1 MLNEKKKYTRKEVV
15 TLDKRLTYT
24 IQQVA
29 EMTGLSKQ
37 VIRKWEDRYG
47 IIQPERLDNG
57 YRIYNS
63 DEVELLKKV
72 VHYSN
77 EGYTIKLAAQYAKA
91 DLEKEEPK
99 PTAPTQSATHS
110 NDYNLY
116 LNLLLK
122 AGEVGNDSTI
132 LHLLQQAHNLYGI
145 QTLLDE
151 IIVPF
156 MTKVGQLWCDKKW
169 GEYQEAI
176 SSQTVRDFLT
186 NLRRTIYVPADAPL
200 IVGGCLPEERHENPM
215 HILLVKCMLKGY
227 QTKMLGAAPAPTAIE
242 STVAMLKPQIVLLT
256 GSTYVVTKDDGKSI
270 LALDAFAATMP
281 ETKFYIGGHGVIGLK
296 EKLHLQHLSEAHSLD
311 DILN

>member
-1 MLNEKKKYTRKEVV
+1 MI
-15 TLDKRLTYT
+15 TLDKGLTYT
-24 IQQVA
+24 IQQVS

-57 YRIYNS
+57 YRIYN
-63 DEVELLKKV
+63 DNEVALLKKV
-72 VHYSN
+72 VHFAN
-77 EGYTIKLAAQYAKA
+77 KGYTIKLAAQYAQA
-91 DLEKEEPK
+91 ELAEEEKEEKQANILPQQLSDQQTSEFDFYVK
-99 PTAPTQSATHS
+99 
-110 NDYNLY
+110 
-116 LNLLLK
+116 LLIE
-122 AGEVGNDSTI
+122 AGEVGDDAKI

-145 QTLLDE
+145 QTLLDN
-151 IIVPF
+151 IVQPF

-186 NLRRTIYVPADAPL
+186 SLRRTIFVPNDAPL

-215 HILLVKCMLKGY
+215 HILLVKCMLHGY

-242 STVAMLKPQIVLLT
+242 STIIMTKPQIVLLSGT
-256 GSTYVVTKDDGKSI
+256 TNLVARDGGTSI
-270 LALDAFAATMP
+270 LALDEFAGTMP
-281 ETKFYIGGHGVIGLK
+281 QTKFYIGGHGVIGLK
-296 EKLHLQHLSEAHSLD
+296 DKLKLQHLMEVHSLD